1 MRDKQLARASS
12 DILTEREIKV
22 LLEALEDEPAE
33 EAESNKLEFPET
45 VKKQFE
51 YILRLVC
58 LNETIFKYENYSGVY
73 AGIMY
78 ETRIGKLVFSPELVT
93 WVAGC
98 LNGKEGVARKV
109 ARDEDIERFDA
120 VIEEFLIELYQATD
134 IRKPRPEECL
144 GSLKMLDKC
153 NNCVLGYLND
163 NKELDFVWQLSASRS
178 NLEDAIE
185 MLERV
190 ASDQSDTVRS
200 ELEKI
205 IKQLKGIKNE
215 I

>member
-1 MRDKQLARASS
+1 MREVANKQLARASS
-12 DILTEREIKV
+12 DLSAEKV
-22 LLEALEDEPAE
+22 
-33 EAESNKLEFPET
+33 ESDKLDFSEMA
-45 VKKQFE
+45 KKQFE
-51 YILRLVC
+51 LILRVVC
-58 LNETIFKYENYSGVY
+58 FDNINFKYDNYDSVY

-98 LNGKEGVARKV
+98 LNSKEGVVRKV

-120 VIEEFLIELYQATD
+120 VIEEFLIELYCATD
-134 IRKPRPEECL
+134 IGKPRPEECL

-153 NNCVLGYLND
+153 NNCVRGYLNN
-163 NKELDFVWQLSASRS
+163 NKELDFVWQLSALRS

-190 ASDQSDTVRS
+190 VRDQNAAVSG

-215 I
+215 A